1 MISQL
6 PRWVWAGAGGLAFL
20 AGIVN
25 AVGLLGFNHQAI
37 THLTG
42 TTSMLAAAAAAG
54 DVRQFLHLAAIIAG
68 FFAGGVVGTIAFHH
82 LGCATLW
89 TGRRHRP
96 RLRRLPPIPSTRSP
110 INLMKF

>member
-25 AVGLLGFNHQAI
+25 AVGLLGFNHHAI

-42 TTSMLAAAAAAG
+42 TTSMLAAAAASG
-54 DVRQFLHLAAIIAG
+54 DARQFLHLAAIIAG

-82 LGCATLW
+82 LGGATLYLPSGLAAA
-89 TGRRHRP
+89 TALACAASHRYH
-96 RLRRLPPIPSTRSP
+96 PPSAP
-110 INLMKF
+110 

>member
-42 TTSMLAAAAAAG
+42 TTSMLAAAAASG

-82 LGCATLW
+82 LGCATLYLPSGLAAA
-89 TGRRHRP
+89 TALACAASHRYH
-96 RLRRLPPIPSTRSP
+96 PPSAP
-110 INLMKF
+110 

>member
-42 TTSMLAAAAAAG
+42 TTSMLAAAAASG
-54 DVRQFLHLAAIIAG
+54 DARQFLHLAAIIAG

-82 LGCATLW
+82 LGCATLYLPSGLAAA
-89 TGRRHRP
+89 TALACAASHRYH
-96 RLRRLPPIPSTRSP
+96 PPSAP
-110 INLMKF
+110 